1 MSLKLTLLSL
11 AAMIALVPGQAAA
24 VSAGPALAANAGHP
38 AVGRALGIIRNNGGS
53 SWTRSFVLLIED
65 PKAFVARSDFV
76 AGISGGIARVA
87 GLASCRSP
95 FPVGRRRKAWR
106 FALGGRFRA
115 FTRR

>member
-65 PKAFVARSDFV
+65 PKVFVARSDFCRRDFRQDR
-76 AGISGGIARVA
+76 ACCRPGFMPLSFPSG
-87 GLASCRSP
+87 
-95 FPVGRRRKAWR
+95 KE
-106 FALGGRFRA
+106 
-115 FTRR
+115 T

>member
-11 AAMIALVPGQAAA
+11 AAMIALVPGQTAA

-65 PKAFVARSDFV
+65 RRSSWRVVTLSPGFQ
-76 AGISGGIARVA
+76 AGSRALPA
-87 GLASCRSP
+87 LASCRSP